1 MPRETIGATWSKVHS
16 ILIRSSGTGLIIGTG
31 AALAKSG
38 PGSIFISYSITGFVV
53 YMVMC
58 ALGEMAAWLPLE
70 SGFTGV
76 GNSLKRR

>member
-1 MPRETIGATWSKVHS
+1 MN
-16 ILIRSSGTGLIIGTG
+16 SGTGLIIGTG

-76 GNSLKRR
+76 SITFEKSK